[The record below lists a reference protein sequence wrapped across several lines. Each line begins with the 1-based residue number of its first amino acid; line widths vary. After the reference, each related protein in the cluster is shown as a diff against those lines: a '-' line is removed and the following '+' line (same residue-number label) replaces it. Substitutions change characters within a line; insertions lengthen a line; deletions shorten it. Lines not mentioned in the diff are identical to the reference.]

1 MIKNVIEK
9 TYTDFATAYPYW
21 AYGTI
26 LIPLI
31 IYSEI
36 KLIHLSKNTYSAIN
50 NNYQKDKGNYPI
62 KNNADLNETILRY
75 FFTSQ

>member
-1 MIKNVIEK
+1 MVKNVIGK
-9 TYTDFATAYPYW
+9 TYTDFSTSYPYW
-21 AYGTI
+21 AYGAI

-31 IYSEI
+31 IFSEI

-50 NNYQKDKGNYPI
+50 KNYQKDKSNYPI
-62 KNNADLNETILRY
+62 KNNPDLNDTILRY